1 MSAEDCAK
9 LLKSFADAD
18 MFDVDLMHALERLFV
33 EKMAFASGPQ
43 MVLVF
48 EAHAD
53 WAENVIRETV
63 IDKE

>member
-1 MSAEDCAK
+1 
-9 LLKSFADAD
+9 

-33 EKMAFASGPQ
+33 EKMAFATGPQ

-53 WAENVIRETV
+53 WAENVVRETV